1 MQYLI
6 GIDIGTQGTKGRLF
20 DEALNTI
27 SEAFEP
33 SRLVSP
39 EPGTTWQEPED
50 LLGSVINVIKALT
63 QMENVNPCNISAIGI
78 DSQMAGIMGIDEN
91 GDAVTV
97 YDSWLDTRC
106 GKYVD
111 QMRSAAG
118 IRIAEITG
126 GPVTYT
132 HGPKIL
138 WWKYEQPD
146 LYKKIARFVLPHTY
160 VVGKL
165 TGGKAEDAYL
175 DYTCIQYSGFGDNKN
190 KVWSGELLD
199 LFGVE
204 KEKMPR
210 IASPFEIVGKITPEY
225 ASVCGLKEGTPVA
238 AGAGDTAASV
248 FGAGLF
254 GDDRVLDCAGTASA
268 LCCVVDE
275 YVPDTRNQTLTMMR
289 SPVDGYWFPLAY
301 INGGGLCIRW
311 FRDEFTG
318 KPAGTYEELEQE
330 ACKVEPGSDGVLF
343 VPHFAGRVLPNNPD
357 LRGSFIGLN
366 WNHKRGHLYRSI
378 LEGIAYEYDFYMEI
392 IRKLYPEKKFQTAY
406 AIGGG
411 AQSELFLKIKA
422 DVLGIDMIPLIVG
435 DTALAGSA
443 VIAGVGCGLFSD
455 YKKPLER
462 SIELK
467 KTVLWDHT
475 THERYEKCTK
485 DYLKMI
491 DGLTDIYRKCNYN

>member
-1 MQYLI
+1 MHYLI
-6 GIDIGTQGTKGRLF
+6 GIDIGTQGTKGKLF
-20 DEALNTI
+20 DESLNTI

-33 SRLVSP
+33 SRLISP
-39 EPGTTWQEPED
+39 EPGTTWQEPEE
-50 LLGSVINVIKALT
+50 LLKSVIYVIKKLT
-63 QMENVNPCNISAIGI
+63 QTEGVNPGRISAVGI
-78 DSQMAGIMGIDEN
+78 DAQMAGIMGIDKN
-91 GDAVTV
+91 ADAVTV

-111 QMRSAAG
+111 QMRNTAG
-118 IRIAEITG
+118 VRITGITG

-138 WWKYEQPD
+138 WWKHEHPEV
-146 LYKKIARFVLPHTY
+146 YKKIAKFVLPHTY

-199 LFGVE
+199 MFGVD

-210 IASPFEIVGKITPEY
+210 IISPFEIVGKITGEY
-225 ASVCGLKEGTPVA
+225 ASLCGLKEGTPVA
-238 AGAGDTAASV
+238 AGAGDTAASI
-248 FGAGLF
+248 FGAGMF
-254 GDDRVLDCAGTASA
+254 GKDKVLDCAGTASA

-275 YVPDTRNQTLTMMR
+275 YVPDTQNQTLTMMR

-318 KPAGTYEELEQE
+318 RPAGTYEELERE
-330 ACKVEPGSDGVLF
+330 AGKVDPGSEGVLF

-366 WNHKRGHLYRSI
+366 WNHGRGHLYRSVM
-378 LEGIAYEYDFYMEI
+378 EGIAYEYDFYMKI
-392 IRKLYPEKKFQTAY
+392 IRSLYPERNFQTAY

-411 AQSELFLKIKA
+411 AKSDLFLKIKA
-422 DVLGIDMIPLIVG
+422 DVLGVDMVPLIAG
-435 DTALAGSA
+435 DTALVGSS

-455 YKKPLER
+455 YKKPLEG
-462 SIELK
+462 SIKLK
-467 KTVLWDHT
+467 EAVSWDCLA
-475 THERYEKCTK
+475 HERYKTYAE

-491 DGLTDIYRKCNYN
+491 DGLTEIYRKCKF